1 MDELTIDVKVV
12 ANLAVTTMTMNFHN
26 DLDRVREGRLN
37 FLLEKDRPF
46 PALP

>member
-1 MDELTIDVKVV
+1 MDEVDDRREGV

-26 DLDRVREGRLN
+26 DLDRVLEGRLN
-37 FLLEKDRPF
+37 FPLEKDRPF